1 MLTAA
6 LSITNLYAQA
16 AEPAALPMHH
26 ATAAESKVA
35 HGMGVVEAIDTKAGT
50 VTLKHE
56 AIPELNWPAMTM
68 PFKVAG
74 NAAANVS
81 VGQKVMFEL
90 SAEGNAVTITKIEKA
105 D

>member
-1 MLTAA
+1 M
-6 LSITNLYAQA
+6 
-16 AEPAALPMHH
+16 
-26 ATAAESKVA
+26 
-35 HGMGVVEAIDTKAGT
+35 VEAIDTKAGT

-56 AIPELNWPAMTM
+56 AIAELNWPAMTM
-68 PFKVAG
+68 PFKVTG

-90 SAEGNAVTITKIEKA
+90 SGEGNAVTITKIEKA